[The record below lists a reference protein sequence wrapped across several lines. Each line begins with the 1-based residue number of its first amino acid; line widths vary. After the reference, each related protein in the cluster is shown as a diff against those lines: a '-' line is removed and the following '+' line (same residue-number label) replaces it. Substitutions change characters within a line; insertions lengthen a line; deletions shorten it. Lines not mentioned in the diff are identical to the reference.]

1 MKSII
6 LSISVLALILCGCE
20 SESITEPESITIYAE
35 KIVGKWRLGETL
47 EVREFTDN
55 GLAFV
60 YNIEEGRGELF
71 QYFDVDSSHIHFYAD
86 ESLSG
91 ESWGF
96 PYQMNNDSTG
106 TEHLILTVIHPE
118 GQGFLFSDYY
128 RIE

>member
-1 MKSII
+1 MKTII
-6 LSISVLALILCGCE
+6 FKISVFALLFSGCE
-20 SESITEPESITIYAE
+20 SESISKSESISIYAE
-35 KIVGKWRLGETL
+35 KIVGKWRLSETL
-47 EVREFTDN
+47 EVREFTDD

-71 QYFDVDSSHIHFYAD
+71 QYFDVDESHIRFYAE

-96 PYQMNNDSTG
+96 PYQKNYDSIG

-118 GQGFLFSDYY
+118 GQGVVDCDYY